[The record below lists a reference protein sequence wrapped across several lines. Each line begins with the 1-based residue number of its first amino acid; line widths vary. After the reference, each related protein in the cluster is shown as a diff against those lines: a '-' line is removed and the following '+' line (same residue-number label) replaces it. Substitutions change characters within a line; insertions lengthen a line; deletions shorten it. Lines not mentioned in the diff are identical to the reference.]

1 MKSINP
7 EMIVLAR
14 EIRGISQSEL
24 ADLIQLTQ
32 GMLSKIEKGLNKLI
46 LNEAKLHADLEA
58 NWAVVAEAIQ
68 TVLRRENYPQPYEAL
83 KELTRGKK
91 VVDKKSIHQFIAKLK
106 VSAAIKK
113 ELKSITPQN
122 YTGV

>member
-32 GMLSKIEKGLNKLI
+32 GMLSKIEKGLNKPSEEIFTNICNI
-46 LNEAKLHADLEA
+46 LEFPMSFFEQTNNITASLEVK
-58 NWAVVAEAIQ
+58 N
-68 TVLRRENYPQPYEAL
+68 
-83 KELTRGKK
+83 
-91 VVDKKSIHQFIAKLK
+91 SF
-106 VSAAIKK
+106 VSF
-113 ELKSITPQN
+113 LKSNNGILDFYFIN
-122 YTGV
+122 D